1 MASTLLKILFFIV
14 KKKIVVS
21 IRKKKNLNFEKLTKI
36 QKKIISK
43 FMLKLV
49 YILIYQIRKKK

>member
-49 YILIYQIRKKK
+49 YILIYQN